1 LIENQEREKY
11 YTNDQ
16 IKNNDGEED
25 HEQNEN
31 EINTNNNKNSF
42 EKKIIIFII
51 HTTRFLKN
59 YVYTEDEIEKSIE
72 GKELISHLANYSQFF
87 IDNINGSSINVLDLI
102 SLRNEELIDKN
113 EIIDL
118 KDTIYKNIY
127 NSFVKINYTFKNK
140 MKNLVESKYIE
151 ENIKRIMKNETI
163 INKIIDIYLKSN

>member
-59 YVYTEDEIEKSIE
+59 YVYTEDEIEK
-72 GKELISHLANYSQFF
+72 
-87 IDNINGSSINVLDLI
+87 
-102 SLRNEELIDKN
+102 
-113 EIIDL
+113 
-118 KDTIYKNIY
+118 
-127 NSFVKINYTFKNK
+127 
-140 MKNLVESKYIE
+140 
-151 ENIKRIMKNETI
+151 
-163 INKIIDIYLKSN
+163 